1 MAELGQPRQL
11 RTRRPTRR
19 SRARDAR
26 RRKPSKLSIDL
37 DSQTPCRSE
46 IDTICREI
54 ACLACW
60 RVSVADYRFDLAIDN
75 QCRVRCLLS
84 AANSSRWDCDNVVM
98 SAGVTVEL
106 PPDWLSAITDAV
118 SRRIVELERWVTVD
132 GLAQWLGCSPEHIY
146 DLRQRGLPARR
157 LLDERGRG
165 SKKLYFSIRE
175 VASWLEEESIVV

>member
-1 MAELGQPRQL
+1 MS
-11 RTRRPTRR
+11 R
-19 SRARDAR
+19 SA
-26 RRKPSKLSIDL
+26 
-37 DSQTPCRSE
+37 
-46 IDTICREI
+46 
-54 ACLACW
+54 W
-60 RVSVADYRFDLAIDN
+60 H
-75 QCRVRCLLS
+75 
-84 AANSSRWDCDNVVM
+84 NSSRWACDNVVM

-118 SRRIVELERWVTVD
+118 SSRIVELERWVTVD

-175 VASWLEEESIVV
+175 VASWLEQESIVV